1 MPKLMKMKRLLLILL
16 PLMMLI
22 VSCHNG
28 KQNSTTDEVSNSLAD
43 IKRKGKLIVITD
55 YSSTNYFIYR
65 GQPLG
70 YQYEMLQELANYL
83 NVKLELRVNSD
94 LEKSFKLLNK
104 GEVDLIAENITIT
117 RERKEKVNFTIP
129 YAQSR
134 QVLVQRKPEKWM
146 AMSKKNLEASLIRNP
161 LDLAGKTI
169 YVQRNSAHVARLR
182 HLSEEIGDTIH
193 LVEVDE
199 NAEQLIYLVSTG
211 EIPYTVSDEIL
222 ARVNQTYFDNIDVE
236 TPVSFHQNMAWA
248 VRKDANELLAE
259 LNTWLEEFLQSKRF
273 RNIYARYFENNK
285 SAIIQS
291 SDYYA
296 INTGKISPYDDL
308 IKHYSKKLGWDW
320 RLLASMIYQESRFKN
335 EATSWAGAFGL
346 MQLMPNTAQRYGVDI
361 TSSPKE
367 QIRAGTSFIAWLSKQ
382 FSDITDENERIKFI
396 LAAYNI
402 GPGHVI
408 DARNLARKNGADPNI
423 WEGSVEKYLLKKSD
437 PVYYNDPVVKYGYCR
452 GTETYRYVIEVLE
465 RYEHYKNILNKPG
478 DR

>member
-1 MPKLMKMKRLLLILL
+1 MKRLLLILL
-16 PLMMLI
+16 PLVILI
-22 VSCHNG
+22 TSCHTR
-28 KQNSTTDEVSNSLAD
+28 KQPATPAEVSSSLAD
-43 IKRKGKLIVITD
+43 IRRKGKLVVITD

-117 RERKEKVNFTIP
+117 RERREKVNFTIP

-134 QVLVQRKPEKWM
+134 QVLVQKKPDQWLT
-146 AMSKKNLEASLIRNP
+146 MSKRDLETSLIRNP

-193 LVEVDE
+193 IIEVDE

-222 ARVNQTYFDNIDVE
+222 ARVNQTYFSNIDVE

-248 VRKDANELLAE
+248 VRKDANELLTE
-259 LNTWLEEFLQSKRF
+259 LNVWLEEFLQSKRF
-273 RNIYARYFENNK
+273 KNIYARYFENNK

-308 IKHYSKKLGWDW
+308 IKQYSKKLGWDW
-320 RLLASMIYQESRFKN
+320 RLLASMIYQESRFNN

-346 MQLMPNTAQRYGVDI
+346 MQLMPNTAHRYGVDVS
-361 TSSPKE
+361 SSPKE
-367 QIRAGTSFIAWLSKQ
+367 QIRAGTSFIAWLLKQ
-382 FSDITDENERIKFI
+382 FDDITDEEERIKFV
-396 LAAYNI
+396 LAAYNV
-402 GPGHVI
+402 GPGHII
-408 DARNLARKNGADPNI
+408 DARNLARKNGADPNK
-423 WEGSVEKYLLKKSD
+423 WEENVEKFLLKKSD
-437 PVYYNDPVVKYGYCR
+437 PVFYNDPVVKYGYCR
-452 GTETYRYVIEVLE
+452 GTETYRYVNEVLE
-465 RYEHYKNILNKPG
+465 RYEHYKNILNRP
-478 DR
+478 DER

>member
-1 MPKLMKMKRLLLILL
+1 MKMKRLLLILL
-16 PLMMLI
+16 PLMILAI
-22 VSCHNG
+22 SCHTR
-28 KQNSTTDEVSNSLAD
+28 KQSGTTAEVSNSLDD
-43 IKRKGKLIVITD
+43 IKRKGKLVVITD

-83 NVKLELRVNSD
+83 EVKLELRVNSD
-94 LEKSFKLLNK
+94 LENSFKLLNK

-117 RERKEKVNFTIP
+117 RERREKVNFTIP

-134 QVLVQRKPEKWM
+134 QVLVQRKPDRWM
-146 AMSKKNLEASLIRNP
+146 TFSKKDLEMALIRNP

-182 HLSEEIGDTIH
+182 HLSEEIGDTINII
-193 LVEVDE
+193 EVDE

-222 ARVNQTYFDNIDVE
+222 ARVNQTYFPNIDVE

-248 VRKDANELLAE
+248 VRKDAGELLTE
-259 LNTWLEEFLQSKRF
+259 LNVWLEEFLQSKRF
-273 RNIYARYFENNK
+273 KNIYARYFENSK

-308 IKHYSKKLGWDW
+308 IKQYSKKLGWDW
-320 RLLASMIYQESRFKN
+320 RLLASMIYQESRFNN

-346 MQLMPNTAQRYGVDI
+346 MQLMPNTAQRYGVDV
-361 TSSPKE
+361 TSSPRE

-382 FSDITDENERIKFI
+382 FDDIPDQEERIKFI

-402 GPGHVI
+402 GPGHI
-408 DARNLARKNGADPNI
+408 FDARNLARKNGADPNK
-423 WEGSVEKYLLKKSD
+423 WEGNVEKFLLKKSD
-437 PVYYNDPVVKYGYCR
+437 PVFYNDPVVKYGYCR
-452 GTETYRYVIEVLE
+452 GTETFRYVNEVLE
-465 RYEHYKNILNKPG
+465 RYEHYKNILNKPETK
-478 DR
+478 

>member
-1 MPKLMKMKRLLLILL
+1 MKMKRLLLILL
-16 PLMMLI
+16 PLMMLMA
-22 VSCHNG
+22 SCHTG
-28 KQNSTTDEVSNSLAD
+28 KQNNSTDEVSSSLAD

-83 NVKLELRVNSD
+83 DVKLELRVNSD

-146 AMSKKNLEASLIRNP
+146 SMSKKDLEASLIRNP

-248 VRKDANELLAE
+248 VRKDADELLAE
-259 LNTWLEEFLQSKRF
+259 LNTWLEDFLQSKRF
-273 RNIYARYFENNK
+273 RNIYARYFENSK

-308 IKHYSKKLGWDW
+308 IKQYSKKLGWDW

-382 FSDITDENERIKFI
+382 FSDIADENERIKFI

-423 WEGSVEKYLLKKSD
+423 WEGSVEKFLLKKSD

-465 RYEHYKNILNKPG
+465 RYEHYKNILNKPSE
-478 DR
+478 

>member
-1 MPKLMKMKRLLLILL
+1 MKMKRLLLILL
-16 PLMMLI
+16 PLMILAI
-22 VSCHNG
+22 SCHTR
-28 KQNSTTDEVSNSLAD
+28 KQSGTTAEVSNSLDD
-43 IKRKGKLIVITD
+43 IKRKGKLVVITD

-70 YQYEMLQELANYL
+70 YQYQMLQELANYL
-83 NVKLELRVNSD
+83 EVKLELRVNSD
-94 LEKSFKLLNK
+94 LENSFKLLNK

-117 RERKEKVNFTIP
+117 RERREKVNFTIP

-134 QVLVQRKPEKWM
+134 QVLVQRKPDRWM
-146 AMSKKNLEASLIRNP
+146 TFSKKDLEMALIRNP

-182 HLSEEIGDTIH
+182 HLSEEIGDTINII
-193 LVEVDE
+193 EVDE

-222 ARVNQTYFDNIDVE
+222 ARVNQTYFPNIDVE

-248 VRKDANELLAE
+248 VRKDAGELLTE
-259 LNTWLEEFLQSKRF
+259 LNVWLEEFLQSKRF
-273 RNIYARYFENNK
+273 KNIYARYFENSK

-308 IKHYSKKLGWDW
+308 IKQYSKKLGWDW
-320 RLLASMIYQESRFKN
+320 RLLASMIYQESRFNN

-346 MQLMPNTAQRYGVDI
+346 MQLMPNTAQRYGVDV
-361 TSSPKE
+361 TSSPRE

-382 FSDITDENERIKFI
+382 FDDIPDQEERIKFI

-402 GPGHVI
+402 GPGHI
-408 DARNLARKNGADPNI
+408 FDARNLARKNGADPNK
-423 WEGSVEKYLLKKSD
+423 WEGNVEKFLLKKSD
-437 PVYYNDPVVKYGYCR
+437 PVFYNDPVVKYGYCR
-452 GTETYRYVIEVLE
+452 GTETFRYVNEVLE
-465 RYEHYKNILNKPG
+465 RYEHYKNILNKPETK
-478 DR
+478 

>member
-1 MPKLMKMKRLLLILL
+1 MKMKRLLLILL
-16 PLMMLI
+16 PLMILLA
-22 VSCHNG
+22 SCHTG
-28 KQNSTTDEVSNSLAD
+28 RQKAATAEVSSSLAD
-43 IKRKGKLIVITD
+43 IKRKGKLVVITD

-83 NVKLELRVNSD
+83 DVKLELRVNSD
-94 LEKSFKLLNK
+94 LEKSFRLLNK

-134 QVLVQRKPEKWM
+134 QMLVQRKPENWT
-146 AMSKKNLEASLIRNP
+146 ALSKKELEASLIRNP

-169 YVQRNSAHVARLR
+169 YIQKNSAYVSRLR

-193 LVEVDE
+193 IVEVDE
-199 NAEQLIYLVSTG
+199 NVEQLIYLVSTG

-248 VRKDANELLAE
+248 VRKDAGELLTE

-273 RNIYARYFENNK
+273 RSIYARYFENSK
-285 SAIIQS
+285 SALIQS

-308 IKHYSKKLGWDW
+308 IKQYSKKLGWDW

-335 EATSWAGAFGL
+335 EAISWAGAFGL

-361 TSSPKE
+361 TSSPKD
-367 QIRAGTSFIAWLSKQ
+367 QIKAGTSFIAWLSKQ
-382 FSDITDENERIKFI
+382 FSDIADENERIKFI

-402 GPGHVI
+402 GPGHI
-408 DARNLARKNGADPNI
+408 LDARNLARKNGADPDK
-423 WEGSVEKYLLKKSD
+423 WEGSVEKFLLKKSD

-452 GTETYRYVIEVLE
+452 GTETYRYVNEVLE
-465 RYEHYKNILNKPG
+465 RYEHYKNILNKPEE
-478 DR
+478 R